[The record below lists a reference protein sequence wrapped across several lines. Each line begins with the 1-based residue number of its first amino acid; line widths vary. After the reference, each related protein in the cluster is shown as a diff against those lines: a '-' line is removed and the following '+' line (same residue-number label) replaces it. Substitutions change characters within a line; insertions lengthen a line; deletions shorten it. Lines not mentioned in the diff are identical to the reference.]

1 MDTDDKSKARASTL
15 RNQLSAANEWRTDMN
30 ERNLIVE
37 DVRRIRHKISARFS
51 HDTDKYVAH
60 LRKLEVAETKRLA

>member
-1 MDTDDKSKARASTL
+1 
-15 RNQLSAANEWRTDMN
+15 MN

-37 DVRRIRHKISARFS
+37 DVRRIRHKISARFN

-60 LRKLEVAETKRLA
+60 LRKLEAAETKRRRKSQPAATAVAAK